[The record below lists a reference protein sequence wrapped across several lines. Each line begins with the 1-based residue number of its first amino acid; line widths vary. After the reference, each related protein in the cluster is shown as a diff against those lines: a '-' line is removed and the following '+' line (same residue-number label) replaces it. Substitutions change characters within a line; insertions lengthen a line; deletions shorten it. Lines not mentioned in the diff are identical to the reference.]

1 MSERS
6 LVLEVLKSWIC
17 LEEWELDVVLNIM
30 CVCWVGRGC
39 VELEKRM
46 I

>member
-17 LEEWELDVVLNIM
+17 LEEWELDVVLNINV
-30 CVCWVGRGC
+30 CVLGGEGVC
-39 VELEKRM
+39 
-46 I
+46 